1 MIQYLNILKKTILIS
16 VFVLVN
22 VLCFGQSR
30 KDLENQKN
38 KTQRQIRETSKLLNE
53 TKKVQKKS
61 YNNLL
66 LLNKQISSR
75 KELIDKIREEINM
88 LNQRI
93 QDNETYIEIMSD
105 DLEKLKASYAKM
117 VQNAYE
123 IKNSQDRL
131 IFILSAKDFNQA
143 YKRLAYLKELTKFR
157 QEQAEAIVETKEA
170 IKQQNLKLDT
180 IRQDKLSLL
189 TEEEQESA
197 KLYYE
202 VEEQN
207 SIIKHLKTKESVLRA
222 KLRKQKQQADKLQRE
237 IERLIASEA
246 KKTNSATYE
255 MTPGEKLISKEF
267 GNNKKRLPWP
277 VESGV
282 VTGKFGKQPH
292 PVLKNVYVNNNGVD
306 ISTAKGS
313 AVRAI
318 FDGEVRKVFK
328 VPGYQNAVIVRHGS
342 YLSTYTHLES
352 VYVAVGDKVKA
363 KQSIGSVHTDVNN
376 GETMV
381 HLEIWYGQK
390 VLNPEQ
396 WLAK

>member
-1 MIQYLNILKKTILIS
+1 MIQYLNILKKTTL
-16 VFVLVN
+16 VLVWLS
-22 VLCFGQSR
+22 VSILSFGQSR
-30 KDLENQKN
+30 EELENQKN
-38 KTQRQIRETSKLLNE
+38 KTQRQIKETSKLLNE

-61 YNNLL
+61 YSNLL

-75 KELIDKIREEINM
+75 KELIDEIRKEINM

-93 QDNETYIEIMSD
+93 QDNETYIEIMSE

-143 YKRLAYLKELTKFR
+143 YKRLSYLKELAKFR

-180 IRQDKLSLL
+180 IRQDKLLL
-189 TEEEQESA
+189 LNEEEQESA

-207 SIIKHLKTKESVLRA
+207 SIIKHLKTKESELRA

-255 MTPGEKLISKEF
+255 MTPEEKLISKEF

-292 PVLKNVYVNNNGVD
+292 PVLRNVYVNNNGVD

-390 VLNPEQ
+390 VLDPEQ